1 MAATPPLARLP
12 GGRPHGRG
20 GERSP
25 TAGGY
30 LYVLLAAA
38 LWAALAPGSRLL
50 LEEGV
55 GAFEIALWR
64 SLIAWA
70 LFAAHVSLARRS
82 GRPQPPGA
90 PSNDPRVHPR
100 DIPGLLAFGV
110 FGIAVLYVSL
120 PLAVGEGGAALASVL
135 LYTAPAWVA
144 ALGWPLL
151 GERLDRRKA
160 IALAL
165 TLAGI
170 AAFGL
175 SGGEAGR
182 PSPAAIGFGL
192 LSGLSYASLYLFGKR
207 YFARYSS
214 SVVFLWALPPAIVL
228 VLPATDFAVK
238 SAIAWATLVT
248 LGGLSTYGAYLAYS
262 AGLRRLE
269 ATRASVIA
277 TLEPVLAG
285 LLAFSIWGER
295 FALTGYAGG
304 ALILAGVVLMA
315 TSTKVRRDDPSAGV
329 RRDLRPAE

>member
-1 MAATPPLARLP
+1 MAAIPAVPRFPRRLP
-12 GGRPHGRG
+12 RAE
-20 GERSP
+20 GEKPPR

-55 GAFEIALWR
+55 GAFEIAFWR
-64 SLIAWA
+64 SLIAWL
-70 LFAAHVSLARRS
+70 LFAAHVSIAARVR
-82 GRPQPPGA
+82 RPRPPGA
-90 PSNDPRVHPR
+90 PSADPRVHPS

-144 ALGWPLL
+144 ALGWPIL
-151 GERLDRRKA
+151 GERLDRRQA

-165 TLAGI
+165 TLGGI

-182 PSPAAIGFGL
+182 PSGAAIGFGL
-192 LSGLSYASLYLFGKR
+192 LSGLAYASLYLFGKR

-214 SVVFLWALPPAIVL
+214 SVVFLWALPPAMVL
-228 VLPATDFAVK
+228 VLPATDFAAK

-269 ATRASVIA
+269 ATRASVTA

-285 LLAFSIWGER
+285 ILAFAIWGER
-295 FALTGYAGG
+295 FALAGYAGG

-315 TSTKVRRDDPSAGV
+315 TPSAG
-329 RRDLRPAE
+329 RRGDTSAGTGRDLGSTQ